1 MGLLTGKLFLMVG
14 SRALDVEEMVF
25 HFSWVAFILTV
36 FAFLFLFLCISMFRT
51 FMVRTN
57 QLIDLLKA
65 GQKPK
70 KAPQVSLLLSLFAA
84 VLLVA
89 SYYLATTATMQN
101 LTFRLL
107 PVIAMTIIG
116 TYFFFTQLSVLAVKF
131 LQKNRSLFWKRTN
144 LEPLTS
150 TLPEETT

>member
-1 MGLLTGKLFLMVG
+1 LMVG

-36 FAFLFLFLCISMFRT
+36 FAFLFLSLCISMFTT